1 MTIIEKG
8 KPMKIHEYQNSK
20 TIMFD
25 LMEKLYQEHPTEEV
39 LERFILNTRDSA
51 ETVELTTTACATIA
65 IQLAQLRELEKCRS
79 RLNFFFVLSII
90 GMVLGF
96 FCVWITQVH

>member
-1 MTIIEKG
+1 
-8 KPMKIHEYQNSK
+8 MKIHEYQNSK

-25 LMEKLYQEHPTEEV
+25 LME
-39 LERFILNTRDSA
+39 TRDSA

>member
-8 KPMKIHEYQNSK
+8 KPMKIHEHQNSK

-25 LMEKLYQEHPTEEV
+25 LME
-39 LERFILNTRDSA
+39 TRDSA

>member
-8 KPMKIHEYQNSK
+8 KPMKIHEHQNSK

-25 LMEKLYQEHPTEEV
+25 L
-39 LERFILNTRDSA
+39 RDSA